1 MPRLIVACLAVVAA
15 AGPAAACIND
25 VELPAH
31 EREFRSQYHGP
42 AATPSSSPP
51 KPTGQPSTGLL
62 VGTGAVLL
70 AGAVALALSGRRAG
84 N

>member
-1 MPRLIVACLAVVAA
+1 MSRLFAFLALAAA

-31 EREFRSQYHGP
+31 EREFRSQYRGP
-42 AATPSSSPP
+42 VAPPPASPRD
-51 KPTGQPSTGLL
+51 PTGQPSTGLL
-62 VGTGAVLL
+62 VGTGAALL

-84 N
+84 S

>member
-1 MPRLIVACLAVVAA
+1 MTRLLACLVLAFA

-25 VELPAH
+25 VELPTH

-42 AATPSSSPP
+42 NNPPPANSPE
-51 KPTGQPSTGLL
+51 PTGRPSTNLL
-62 VGTGAVLL
+62 LGAGVLLL
-70 AGAVALALSGRRAG
+70 AGAVAFTLVGRRVG